1 MSIRVPLDNPRITQG
16 FGVNAAYYKQFGQ
29 NGHNGID
36 YGAPTGTAVFAA
48 GGGTIHFEGWGANNA
63 WLGGVAGIAVLI
75 DHPAFYTGYAHL
87 SSTVINRG
95 QRVERGQLIGYVGA
109 TGTATGPHLHFEVL
123 PKPVN
128 INNGFYGRTNPN
140 PYFIEESKVV
150 NESDLTAIYNLGP
163 LSRVRSGG
171 EGSNVYIGKTA
182 EFVLRDHANSV
193 EGRNRIASIAGKD
206 KAIAD
211 LTATTNRLQAELL
224 TKPKEV
230 VVEVIKEVQVP
241 VEVIKE
247 VTVEKIVEVVK
258 GDDERSLGDLLSAAF
273 KKLFKIK

>member
-29 NGHNGID
+29 NGHSGID
-36 YGAPTGTAVFAA
+36 YGAPTGTPIFAA
-48 GGGTIHFEGWGANNA
+48 QSGTVHFEGWGANNG

-75 DHPAFYTGYAHL
+75 DHGDFYTGYAHL
-87 SSTVINRG
+87 NSTLISRG
-95 QRVERGQLIGYVGA
+95 QKVTKGQLIGYVGA

-128 INNGFYGRTNPN
+128 INNGFYGRTNPK
-140 PYFIEESKVV
+140 PYFIEERKVV
-150 NESDLTAIYNLGP
+150 NESDLTAIYRYGV
-163 LSRVRSGG
+163 LSRKRGAK

-182 EFVLRDHANSV
+182 EFVLKDHASSV
-193 EGRNRIASIAGKD
+193 EGRTKLASRAGKD
-206 KAIAD
+206 KAINE

-224 TKPKEV
+224 DKPKEV
-230 VVEVIKEVQVP
+230 VVEIIKEVP

-258 GDDERSLGDLLSAAF
+258 GDDDRSLGDLLSAAF
-273 KKLFKIK
+273 KKLFSVK

>member
-36 YGAPTGTAVFAA
+36 YGAPTGTPIFAA
-48 GGGTIHFEGWGANNA
+48 QSGTVHFEGWGSNNA

-75 DHPAFYTGYAHL
+75 DHGAFYTGYAHL
-87 SSTVINRG
+87 SSTIISKG

-140 PYFIEESKVV
+140 PYFTEERKVV
-150 NESDLTAIYNLGP
+150 NESDLTAIYRYGV
-163 LSRVRSGG
+163 LSRARSAK
-171 EGSNVYIGKTA
+171 EGSDVYIGKTA
-182 EFVLRDHANSV
+182 EFVLKDHANSV
-193 EGRNRIASIAGKD
+193 EGRTKLASRAGRD
-206 KAIAD
+206 KAIND
-211 LTATTNRLQAELL
+211 LTVANTKLTQELL
-224 TKPKEV
+224 AKPTT
-230 VVEVIKEVQVP
+230 VEVIKEIP

-258 GDDERSLGDLLSAAF
+258 SDNDRSIGDLLSAVWA
-273 KKLFKIK
+273 KLFRIK